1 MTMRKIGLIEKPAL
15 AAATLGPIV
24 LFIGYTIA
32 GMMWP
37 GYDGVKKTIS
47 DLAADDSPVQLF
59 ISVVFIFGAVCDFI
73 IARYAK
79 AFAMPGRIVILLIGI
94 STIGLTVFT
103 TPDQDSYSV
112 MHRIFAISS
121 FFLLCVWPLFAMRR
135 GSDVPPLL
143 RPGAAIAGALIIG
156 VICIWFLSLWQ
167 DPNST
172 ITGLGER
179 IGVGAQG
186 LYPMIVIWHSYLWQR
201 KNSKANQ
208 Q

>member
-1 MTMRKIGLIEKPAL
+1 MKKIGLIEKPAL
-15 AAATLGPIV
+15 WAATLGPIV
-24 LFIGYTIA
+24 TFIGYTVA
-32 GMMWP
+32 GAMWP

-59 ISVVFIFGAVCDFI
+59 ISAVFIFGAICDI
-73 IARYAK
+73 IISHYAK
-79 AFAMPGRIVILLIGI
+79 AFAVAGRIVILLIGFA
-94 STIGLTVFT
+94 TIGLTVFT
-103 TPDQDSYSV
+103 TPSQDSYST

-121 FFLLCVWPLFAMRR
+121 FFLLCIWPLFAMRR

-143 RPGAAIAGALIIG
+143 RPAAAIAGTLVIG

-186 LYPMIVIWHSYLWQR
+186 LYPMIVIWHSHLWQ
-201 KNSKANQ
+201 KKQALANK
-208 Q
+208 